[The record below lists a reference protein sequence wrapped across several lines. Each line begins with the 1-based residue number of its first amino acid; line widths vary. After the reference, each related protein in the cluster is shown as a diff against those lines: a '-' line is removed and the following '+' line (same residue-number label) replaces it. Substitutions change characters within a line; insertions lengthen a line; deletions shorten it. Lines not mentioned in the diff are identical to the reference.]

1 MSIKKK
7 THKNKSKASDNSTKK
22 KVEKKATVKR
32 AKPKKAASKK
42 ATSKKNTSKKAAPK
56 KATPKKAALKKAT
69 PKKAAPKKA
78 APKKSAPKK
87 AAPKKSAPKKAA
99 PKKTATKK
107 ATSKKNTSKKAAP
120 KKTAPKKII
129 KKEKS
134 SKKTTSKKTIS
145 KKEEFLPEQYVV
157 YPSHGIGQILEIEKK
172 EIAGQMLTMYV
183 IEFEKEKMTLR
194 VPLEKTKE
202 IGVRKVST
210 KNQLKEI
217 FEILTGKAK
226 IRRTMWSRRAQ
237 EYEAKI
243 NSGDIKLLTEV
254 VRDLFRSDSQPEQS
268 YSERQLYEA
277 ARERLSREVAVI
289 EKTDEQKAIEKIETI
304 LNNSNGGNENLN
316 PDN

>member
-1 MSIKKK
+1 MSVKKK
-7 THKNKSKASDNSTKK
+7 TQK
-22 KVEKKATVKR
+22 
-32 AKPKKAASKK
+32 AKPKKTANNPKKK
-42 ATSKKNTSKKAAPK
+42 AVKKTATKKVITKKSSPK
-56 KATPKKAALKKAT
+56 KATPKKV
-69 PKKAAPKKA
+69 
-78 APKKSAPKK
+78 
-87 AAPKKSAPKKAA
+87 
-99 PKKTATKK
+99 ATKK
-107 ATSKKNTSKKAAP
+107 AGPKKVATKKAAP
-120 KKTAPKKII
+120 KKTAPKKVVE
-129 KKEKS
+129 KKV
-134 SKKTTSKKTIS
+134 IS
-145 KKEEFLPEQYVV
+145 KKEQFLPEQYVI

-172 EIAGQMLTMYV
+172 EIAGQMLKMYV
-183 IEFEKEKMTLR
+183 IEFEKEKMILR
-194 VPLEKTKE
+194 VPIEKTKE

-289 EKTDEQKAIEKIETI
+289 EKTDEQKAIEKMETI
-304 LNNSNGGNENLN
+304 LNNSNGRNEEINTE
-316 PDN
+316 D

>member
-1 MSIKKK
+1 MSVKKK
-7 THKNKSKASDNSTKK
+7 TQK
-22 KVEKKATVKR
+22 
-32 AKPKKAASKK
+32 AKPKKTANNPKKK
-42 ATSKKNTSKKAAPK
+42 AVKKTATKKVITKKSSPK
-56 KATPKKAALKKAT
+56 KATPKKVATKKAAPKKVAAKKAAPKKVATKKST
-69 PKKAAPKKA
+69 PKKAAPKKVV
-78 APKKSAPKK
+78 
-87 AAPKKSAPKKAA
+87 
-99 PKKTATKK
+99 
-107 ATSKKNTSKKAAP
+107 SKKAAS
-120 KKTAPKKII
+120 KKTAPKKVVE
-129 KKEKS
+129 KKVV
-134 SKKTTSKKTIS
+134 S
-145 KKEEFLPEQYVV
+145 KKEQFLPEQYVI

-172 EIAGQMLTMYV
+172 EIAGQMLKMYV
-183 IEFEKEKMTLR
+183 IEFEKEKMILR
-194 VPLEKTKE
+194 VPIEKTKE

-289 EKTDEQKAIEKIETI
+289 EKTDEQKAIEKMETI
-304 LNNSNGGNENLN
+304 LNNSNGRNEEINTE
-316 PDN
+316 D

>member
-1 MSIKKK
+1 MSVKKK
-7 THKNKSKASDNSTKK
+7 TQKNKSKAAANTNKKKIVKKAMVKKAVTKK
-22 KVEKKATVKR
+22 TAT
-32 AKPKKAASKK
+32 KKAA
-42 ATSKKNTSKKAAPK
+42 
-56 KATPKKAALKKAT
+56 

-78 APKKSAPKK
+78 APKKAAPKK
-87 AAPKKSAPKKAA
+87 AAPKKVAPKKAS
-99 PKKTATKK
+99 TKK
-107 ATSKKNTSKKAAP
+107 AVPKRVIKKKKPP
-120 KKTAPKKII
+120 KKSS
-129 KKEKS
+129 EKRNAA
-134 SKKTTSKKTIS
+134 

-194 VPLEKTKE
+194 VPIEKTKE

-210 KNQLKEI
+210 KNQLKDI

-289 EKTDEQKAIEKIETI
+289 EKTDEQKAIEKMETI
-304 LNNSNGGNENLN
+304 LNNSNGRNEELSTE
-316 PDN
+316 DQE

>member
-1 MSIKKK
+1 MSVKKK
-7 THKNKSKASDNSTKK
+7 AQKNKSKAADKISKK
-22 KVEKKATVKR
+22 KVVKKIMVKKAS
-32 AKPKKAASKK
+32 AKKASQKKTSPKKTAAKK
-42 ATSKKNTSKKAAPK
+42 VV
-56 KATPKKAALKKAT
+56 PKKAALKKT
-69 PKKAAPKKA
+69 V
-78 APKKSAPKK
+78 
-87 AAPKKSAPKKAA
+87 
-99 PKKTATKK
+99 
-107 ATSKKNTSKKAAP
+107 P
-120 KKTAPKKII
+120 KKTAPKKSVP
-129 KKEKS
+129 KKAES
-134 SKKTTSKKTIS
+134 TQARSKKTATKKVIKKKESPKKSSEKRNVT

-194 VPLEKTKE
+194 VPIEKTKE

-210 KNQLKEI
+210 KNQLKDI

-289 EKTDEQKAIEKIETI
+289 EKTDEQKAIEKMETI
-304 LNNSNGGNENLN
+304 LNNSNGRNEELSTE
-316 PDN
+316 DQE

>member
-1 MSIKKK
+1 MSVKKK
-7 THKNKSKASDNSTKK
+7 TQKNKSKATANTKK
-22 KVEKKATVKR
+22 KKIVKKAMV
-32 AKPKKAASKK
+32 KKAA
-42 ATSKKNTSKKAAPK
+42 
-56 KATPKKAALKKAT
+56 

-78 APKKSAPKK
+78 APKKVATKKVATKKAEPKK
-87 AAPKKSAPKKAA
+87 AAPKKAA
-99 PKKTATKK
+99 K
-107 ATSKKNTSKKAAP
+107 
-120 KKTAPKKII
+120 KKTAPKKVATKKVTPKKVAQKKVI
-129 KKEKS
+129 KKKDS
-134 SKKTTSKKTIS
+134 SKKSLEKRTVA

-194 VPLEKTKE
+194 VPIEKTKE

-210 KNQLKEI
+210 KNQLKDI

-289 EKTDEQKAIEKIETI
+289 EKTDEQKAIEKMETI
-304 LNNSNGGNENLN
+304 LNNSNGRNEELSTE
-316 PDN
+316 DQE

>member
-1 MSIKKK
+1 MSVKKK
-7 THKNKSKASDNSTKK
+7 TQK
-22 KVEKKATVKR
+22 
-32 AKPKKAASKK
+32 AKPKKTANNPKKK
-42 ATSKKNTSKKAAPK
+42 AVKKTVTKKVITKKSSPKKAAPKKTAPKKAAPKKAAAKKAAPKKAAAKKAAAKKAAPK
-56 KATPKKAALKKAT
+56 KATA
-69 PKKAAPKKA
+69 KKAAPKKA
-78 APKKSAPKK
+78 APKKTAAKK
-87 AAPKKSAPKKAA
+87 VVEKKV
-99 PKKTATKK
+99 
-107 ATSKKNTSKKAAP
+107 
-120 KKTAPKKII
+120 
-129 KKEKS
+129 
-134 SKKTTSKKTIS
+134 IS

-183 IEFEKEKMTLR
+183 IEFEKEKMILR
-194 VPLEKTKE
+194 VPIEKTKE

-289 EKTDEQKAIEKIETI
+289 EKTDEQKAIEKMETI
-304 LNNSNGGNENLN
+304 LNNSNGRNEEINTE
-316 PDN
+316 D

>member
-1 MSIKKK
+1 MSVKKK
-7 THKNKSKASDNSTKK
+7 TQKAKSKKTANNSKKKAVKKTVTKK
-22 KVEKKATVKR
+22 VITKKSTPKKTAPKKAALKKTAPKKTAPKKTAPKKTAPKKTASKKV
-32 AKPKKAASKK
+32 APKKAASKK
-42 ATSKKNTSKKAAPK
+42 AVSKKAAPK
-56 KATPKKAALKKAT
+56 KVVEKKV
-69 PKKAAPKKA
+69 
-78 APKKSAPKK
+78 
-87 AAPKKSAPKKAA
+87 
-99 PKKTATKK
+99 
-107 ATSKKNTSKKAAP
+107 
-120 KKTAPKKII
+120 
-129 KKEKS
+129 
-134 SKKTTSKKTIS
+134 IS

-183 IEFEKEKMTLR
+183 IEFEKEKMILR
-194 VPLEKTKE
+194 VPIEKTKE

-217 FEILTGKAK
+217 YEILTGKAK

-289 EKTDEQKAIEKIETI
+289 EKTDEQKAIEKMETI
-304 LNNSNGGNENLN
+304 LNNSNGRNEEINTE
-316 PDN
+316 DQE

>member
-1 MSIKKK
+1 MP
-7 THKNKSKASDNSTKK
+7 KSKSSVKGSRKISKVNKNSN
-22 KVEKKATVKR
+22 
-32 AKPKKAASKK
+32 PKK
-42 ATSKKNTSKKAAPK
+42 TSKKTG
-56 KATPKKAALKKAT
+56 LE
-69 PKKAAPKKA
+69 KA
-78 APKKSAPKK
+78 APKKSSEKK
-87 AAPKKSAPKKAA
+87 VV
-99 PKKTATKK
+99 
-107 ATSKKNTSKKAAP
+107 
-120 KKTAPKKII
+120 
-129 KKEKS
+129 
-134 SKKTTSKKTIS
+134 S

-183 IEFEKEKMTLR
+183 IEFEREKMTLR
-194 VPLEKTKE
+194 VPIEKTKE

-210 KNQLKEI
+210 KNQLKDI

-243 NSGDIKLLTEV
+243 NSGNIKLLTEV

-289 EKTDEQKAIEKIETI
+289 EKTDEQKAIEKMETI
-304 LNNSNGGNENLN
+304 LNNSNVRNEELSTE
-316 PDN
+316 D

>member
-1 MSIKKK
+1 MSVKKK
-7 THKNKSKASDNSTKK
+7 TQKNKSKATDNTNKK
-22 KVEKKATVKR
+22 KVVRKTKVKKATL
-32 AKPKKAASKK
+32 KK
-42 ATSKKNTSKKAAPK
+42 ATTKKAAPK
-56 KATPKKAALKKAT
+56 KVSPKKAS

-78 APKKSAPKK
+78 A
-87 AAPKKSAPKKAA
+87 
-99 PKKTATKK
+99 T
-107 ATSKKNTSKKAAP
+107 
-120 KKTAPKKII
+120 KKTAPKKAALKRVTK
-129 KKEKS
+129 KKESPKKS
-134 SKKTTSKKTIS
+134 SKKRTVV

-183 IEFEKEKMTLR
+183 IEFEKEKMILR
-194 VPLEKTKE
+194 VPIEKTKE

-210 KNQLKEI
+210 RNQLKNI

-289 EKTDEQKAIEKIETI
+289 EKTDEQKAIEKMETI
-304 LNNSNGGNENLN
+304 LNNSNGRNEELSTEE
-316 PDN
+316 

>member
-1 MSIKKK
+1 MSVKKK
-7 THKNKSKASDNSTKK
+7 TQKAKPKKTANNPKKKAVKKTATKK
-22 KVEKKATVKR
+22 VITKKSSPKKTTPKKVATKKAAPKKVATKKSTAKKATPKKIVS
-32 AKPKKAASKK
+32 KKAASKK
-42 ATSKKNTSKKAAPK
+42 
-56 KATPKKAALKKAT
+56 
-69 PKKAAPKKA
+69 
-78 APKKSAPKK
+78 
-87 AAPKKSAPKKAA
+87 
-99 PKKTATKK
+99 
-107 ATSKKNTSKKAAP
+107 
-120 KKTAPKKII
+120 TAPKKVVE
-129 KKEKS
+129 KKV
-134 SKKTTSKKTIS
+134 IS
-145 KKEEFLPEQYVV
+145 KKEQFLPEQYVI

-172 EIAGQMLTMYV
+172 EIAGQMLKMYV
-183 IEFEKEKMTLR
+183 IEFEKEKMILR
-194 VPLEKTKE
+194 VPIEKTKE

-289 EKTDEQKAIEKIETI
+289 EKTDEQKAIEKMETI
-304 LNNSNGGNENLN
+304 LNNSNGRNEEINTE
-316 PDN
+316 D

>member
-32 AKPKKAASKK
+32 AKPKKVSLKKAASKK

-78 APKKSAPKK
+78 APKKTAP
-87 AAPKKSAPKKAA
+87 
-99 PKKTATKK
+99 KK
-107 ATSKKNTSKKAAP
+107 ATSKKNTSKKAAL

-129 KKEKS
+129 KKEKP

-316 PDN
+316 SDN

>member
-1 MSIKKK
+1 MSVKKK
-7 THKNKSKASDNSTKK
+7 TQKNKSKAADNSTKK
-22 KVEKKATVKR
+22 KVA
-32 AKPKKAASKK
+32 KKAA
-42 ATSKKNTSKKAAPK
+42 
-56 KATPKKAALKKAT
+56 

-78 APKKSAPKK
+78 APKKAAPKK
-87 AAPKKSAPKKAA
+87 AAPKKAAPKKAA
-99 PKKTATKK
+99 PKK
-107 ATSKKNTSKKAAP
+107 AAP
-120 KKTAPKKII
+120 KKVIQ
-129 KKEKS
+129 KKESLKKS
-134 SKKTTSKKTIS
+134 VEKKTSN

-157 YPSHGIGQILEIEKK
+157 YPSHGIGQIIEIEKK

-194 VPLEKTKE
+194 VPIEKTKE

-226 IRRTMWSRRAQ
+226 VRRTMWSRRAQ

-289 EKTDEQKAIEKIETI
+289 ERTDEQKAIEKMETI
-304 LNNSNGGNENLN
+304 LNNSNGRNEELN
-316 PDN
+316 SED

>member
-1 MSIKKK
+1 MSVKKK
-7 THKNKSKASDNSTKK
+7 TQKNKSKAADNSTKK
-22 KVEKKATVKR
+22 KVA
-32 AKPKKAASKK
+32 KKAA
-42 ATSKKNTSKKAAPK
+42 
-56 KATPKKAALKKAT
+56 

-78 APKKSAPKK
+78 APKKAAPKK
-87 AAPKKSAPKKAA
+87 AAPKKAAPKKAAPKEAAPKKAA
-99 PKKTATKK
+99 PKK
-107 ATSKKNTSKKAAP
+107 AAP
-120 KKTAPKKII
+120 KKVIQ
-129 KKEKS
+129 KKESLKKS
-134 SKKTTSKKTIS
+134 VEKKTSN

-194 VPLEKTKE
+194 VPIEKTKE

-217 FEILTGKAK
+217 FEILNGKAK
-226 IRRTMWSRRAQ
+226 VRRTMWSRRAQ

-289 EKTDEQKAIEKIETI
+289 ERTDEQKAIEKMETI
-304 LNNSNGGNENLN
+304 LNNSNGRNEELN
-316 PDN
+316 SED

>member
-1 MSIKKK
+1 MSVKKK
-7 THKNKSKASDNSTKK
+7 TQK
-22 KVEKKATVKR
+22 
-32 AKPKKAASKK
+32 AKPKKTANNPKKK
-42 ATSKKNTSKKAAPK
+42 AVKKTATKKVITKKSSPK
-56 KATPKKAALKKAT
+56 KATPKKVATKKAGPKKVATKKAGPKKVATKKSTPKKAT
-69 PKKAAPKKA
+69 PKKVV
-78 APKKSAPKK
+78 
-87 AAPKKSAPKKAA
+87 
-99 PKKTATKK
+99 
-107 ATSKKNTSKKAAP
+107 SKKAAS
-120 KKTAPKKII
+120 KKTAPKKVVE
-129 KKEKS
+129 KKV
-134 SKKTTSKKTIS
+134 IS
-145 KKEEFLPEQYVV
+145 KKEQFLPEQYVI

-172 EIAGQMLTMYV
+172 EIAGQMLKMYV
-183 IEFEKEKMTLR
+183 IEFEKEKMILR
-194 VPLEKTKE
+194 VPIEKTKE

-289 EKTDEQKAIEKIETI
+289 EKTDEQKAIEKMETI
-304 LNNSNGGNENLN
+304 LNNSNGRNEEINTE
-316 PDN
+316 D

>member
-1 MSIKKK
+1 MSVKKK

-32 AKPKKAASKK
+32 VKPKKVSLKKAASKK
-42 ATSKKNTSKKAAPK
+42 AASKKNTSKKAAPK
-56 KATPKKAALKKAT
+56 KAAPKKAAPKKGALKKAA

-78 APKKSAPKK
+78 APKK
-87 AAPKKSAPKKAA
+87 
-99 PKKTATKK
+99 TT
-107 ATSKKNTSKKAAP
+107 
-120 KKTAPKKII
+120 PKKII
-129 KKEKS
+129 KKEKP
-134 SKKTTSKKTIS
+134 SKKPTLKKTIS

-194 VPLEKTKE
+194 VPLEKTNE

-316 PDN
+316 SDN

>member
-1 MSIKKK
+1 MSVKKK
-7 THKNKSKASDNSTKK
+7 TQK
-22 KVEKKATVKR
+22 
-32 AKPKKAASKK
+32 AKPKKTANNSKK
-42 ATSKKNTSKKAAPK
+42 KAVKKTVTKKVI
-56 KATPKKAALKKAT
+56 T
-69 PKKAAPKKA
+69 
-78 APKKSAPKK
+78 KKS
-87 AAPKKSAPKKAA
+87 SPKKAA
-99 PKKTATKK
+99 PKKTA
-107 ATSKKNTSKKAAP
+107 AKKAAP
-120 KKTAPKKII
+120 KKTAPKKTAP
-129 KKEKS
+129 KKTAPKKTAAKKTAAKKS
-134 SKKTTSKKTIS
+134 APMKSAPKKAAAKNSASKKAAAKKVIEKKVIS

-183 IEFEKEKMTLR
+183 IEFEKEKMILR
-194 VPLEKTKE
+194 VPIEKTKE

-289 EKTDEQKAIEKIETI
+289 EKTDEQKAIEKMETI
-304 LNNSNGGNENLN
+304 LNNSNGRNEEINTE
-316 PDN
+316 D

>member
-56 KATPKKAALKKAT
+56 KSA

-87 AAPKKSAPKKAA
+87 AAPKKI
-99 PKKTATKK
+99 ATKK

>member
-1 MSIKKK
+1 MSVKKK
-7 THKNKSKASDNSTKK
+7 TQK
-22 KVEKKATVKR
+22 
-32 AKPKKAASKK
+32 AKPKKTANNPKKK
-42 ATSKKNTSKKAAPK
+42 AVKKTAAKKVIAKKSSPKKNTPKKVATKKAGPKKVAIKKDYPKKVATKKSTPK
-56 KATPKKAALKKAT
+56 KATPKKVV
-69 PKKAAPKKA
+69 
-78 APKKSAPKK
+78 
-87 AAPKKSAPKKAA
+87 
-99 PKKTATKK
+99 
-107 ATSKKNTSKKAAP
+107 SKKAAS
-120 KKTAPKKII
+120 KKTAPKKVVE
-129 KKEKS
+129 KKVV
-134 SKKTTSKKTIS
+134 S
-145 KKEEFLPEQYVV
+145 KKEQFLPEQYVI

-172 EIAGQMLTMYV
+172 EIAGQMLKMYV
-183 IEFEKEKMTLR
+183 IEFEKEKMILR
-194 VPLEKTKE
+194 VPIEKTKE

-289 EKTDEQKAIEKIETI
+289 EKTDEQKAIEKMETI
-304 LNNSNGGNENLN
+304 LNNSNGRNEEINTE
-316 PDN
+316 D

>member
-1 MSIKKK
+1 MSVKKK
-7 THKNKSKASDNSTKK
+7 TQKNKSKTSDNSVKK
-22 KVEKKATVKR
+22 KVVKKTSLKR
-32 AKPKKAASKK
+32 AKPKKAVL
-42 ATSKKNTSKKAAPK
+42 KKAAPK
-56 KATPKKAALKKAT
+56 KAQKKAAQ
-69 PKKAAPKKA
+69 KKAAPKKIL
-78 APKKSAPKK
+78 KKSSSKTTASKKITPKK
-87 AAPKKSAPKKAA
+87 AASKKSS
-99 PKKTATKK
+99 TKK
-107 ATSKKNTSKKAAP
+107 GAP

-129 KKEKS
+129 KKKQS
-134 SKKTTSKKTIS
+134 SKKPSSKKVTS

-157 YPSHGIGQILEIEKK
+157 YPSHGIGQILEKEKK

-194 VPLEKTKE
+194 VPIEKTKE

-237 EYEAKI
+237 EYETKI
-243 NSGDIKLLTEV
+243 NSGDIKLLSEV

-304 LNNSNGGNENLN
+304 LNNSNGRNENLN
-316 PDN
+316 SED

>member
-1 MSIKKK
+1 MSVKKK
-7 THKNKSKASDNSTKK
+7 TQK
-22 KVEKKATVKR
+22 
-32 AKPKKAASKK
+32 AKPKKTAINPKKKAVKKTATKKVITKKSSPKK
-42 ATSKKNTSKKAAPK
+42 ATPKKVATKKAGPKKVATKKAGPKKVATKKSTPK
-56 KATPKKAALKKAT
+56 KATPKKAV
-69 PKKAAPKKA
+69 
-78 APKKSAPKK
+78 S
-87 AAPKKSAPKKAA
+87 
-99 PKKTATKK
+99 KKTV
-107 ATSKKNTSKKAAP
+107 SKKTVSKKAAS
-120 KKTAPKKII
+120 KKTAPKKVVE
-129 KKEKS
+129 KKVK
-134 SKKTTSKKTIS
+134 S
-145 KKEEFLPEQYVV
+145 KKEQFLPEQYVI

-172 EIAGQMLTMYV
+172 EIAGQMLKMYV
-183 IEFEKEKMTLR
+183 IEFEKEKMILR
-194 VPLEKTKE
+194 VPIEKTKE

-289 EKTDEQKAIEKIETI
+289 EKTDEQKAIEKMETI
-304 LNNSNGGNENLN
+304 LNNSNSRNEEINTEV
-316 PDN
+316 

>member
-1 MSIKKK
+1 MSVKKK
-7 THKNKSKASDNSTKK
+7 TQKNKSKAADNSTKK
-22 KVEKKATVKR
+22 KVA
-32 AKPKKAASKK
+32 KKAA
-42 ATSKKNTSKKAAPK
+42 
-56 KATPKKAALKKAT
+56 

-78 APKKSAPKK
+78 APKKVIQKK
-87 AAPKKSAPKKAA
+87 ESLKKSVE
-99 PKKTATKK
+99 KKT
-107 ATSKKNTSKKAAP
+107 SN
-120 KKTAPKKII
+120 
-129 KKEKS
+129 
-134 SKKTTSKKTIS
+134 

-194 VPLEKTKE
+194 VPIEKTKE

-226 IRRTMWSRRAQ
+226 VRRTMWSRRAQ

-289 EKTDEQKAIEKIETI
+289 ERTDEQKAIEKMETI
-304 LNNSNGGNENLN
+304 LNNSNGRNEELN
-316 PDN
+316 SED

>member
-1 MSIKKK
+1 MSVKKK
-7 THKNKSKASDNSTKK
+7 TQKI
-22 KVEKKATVKR
+22 
-32 AKPKKAASKK
+32 KPKKTANNSKK
-42 ATSKKNTSKKAAPK
+42 KAVKKTVTKKVITK
-56 KATPKKAALKKAT
+56 KSSPKKAALKKAAPKKAAAKKAA

-78 APKKSAPKK
+78 APKKAAAKKAAPKK
-87 AAPKKSAPKKAA
+87 AAPKKAAPKKAA
-99 PKKTATKK
+99 AKKVVEKK
-107 ATSKKNTSKKAAP
+107 V
-120 KKTAPKKII
+120 
-129 KKEKS
+129 
-134 SKKTTSKKTIS
+134 IS

-183 IEFEKEKMTLR
+183 IEFEKEKMILR
-194 VPLEKTKE
+194 VPIEKTKE

-289 EKTDEQKAIEKIETI
+289 EKTDEQKAIEKMETI
-304 LNNSNGGNENLN
+304 LNNSNGRNEEINTE
-316 PDN
+316 D

>member
-1 MSIKKK
+1 MSVKKK
-7 THKNKSKASDNSTKK
+7 TQKNKSKAAANTNKK
-22 KVEKKATVKR
+22 KIVKKAMV
-32 AKPKKAASKK
+32 
-42 ATSKKNTSKKAAPK
+42 KKAAPK
-56 KATPKKAALKKAT
+56 KAAPKKTAPKKVAT
-69 PKKAAPKKA
+69 KKDAPKKAAPKKA
-78 APKKSAPKK
+78 APKKAAPKKDATKK
-87 AAPKKSAPKKAA
+87 AAPKKAVPKRVIKKKESPKKSSEKRTAA
-99 PKKTATKK
+99 
-107 ATSKKNTSKKAAP
+107 
-120 KKTAPKKII
+120 
-129 KKEKS
+129 
-134 SKKTTSKKTIS
+134 

-194 VPLEKTKE
+194 VPIDKTKE

-210 KNQLKEI
+210 KNQLKDI

-289 EKTDEQKAIEKIETI
+289 EKTDEQKAIEKMETI
-304 LNNSNGGNENLN
+304 LNNSNGRNEELSTE
-316 PDN
+316 DQE

>member
-1 MSIKKK
+1 MSVKKK
-7 THKNKSKASDNSTKK
+7 SQKNKSKASNNSVNRKVKK
-22 KVEKKATVKR
+22 KA
-32 AKPKKAASKK
+32 
-42 ATSKKNTSKKAAPK
+42 N
-56 KATPKKAALKKAT
+56 L
-69 PKKAAPKKA
+69 
-78 APKKSAPKK
+78 KKSAPKK
-87 AAPKKSAPKKAA
+87 TASKKTSPKKSVPKKVASKKTSLKKSAPKKVSSKKTD
-99 PKKTATKK
+99 PKKTK
-107 ATSKKNTSKKAAP
+107 SKKVTSKKATVKKTSPNKVTSKKVIKKNEASKKP
-120 KKTAPKKII
+120 SVKKTA
-129 KKEKS
+129 
-134 SKKTTSKKTIS
+134 SKKN
-145 KKEEFLPEQYVV
+145 EFLPEQYVV

-237 EYEAKI
+237 EYETKI

>member
-1 MSIKKK
+1 MSVKKK
-7 THKNKSKASDNSTKK
+7 TQKNKSKATANTKK
-22 KVEKKATVKR
+22 KKIVKKAMV
-32 AKPKKAASKK
+32 KKAA
-42 ATSKKNTSKKAAPK
+42 
-56 KATPKKAALKKAT
+56 PKKAALKKAAPKKVAT
-69 PKKAAPKKA
+69 KKVATKKAAPKKA
-78 APKKSAPKK
+78 APKKAALKKAATKK
-87 AAPKKSAPKKAA
+87 AAPKKVATKKITPKKVAPKKVIKKKDS
-99 PKKTATKK
+99 PKK
-107 ATSKKNTSKKAAP
+107 SL
-120 KKTAPKKII
+120 
-129 KKEKS
+129 EKR
-134 SKKTTSKKTIS
+134 TVA

-194 VPLEKTKE
+194 VPIEKTKE

-210 KNQLKEI
+210 KNQLKDI

-289 EKTDEQKAIEKIETI
+289 EKTDEQKAIEKMETI
-304 LNNSNGGNENLN
+304 LNNSNGRNEELSTE
-316 PDN
+316 DQE

>member
-1 MSIKKK
+1 MSVKKK
-7 THKNKSKASDNSTKK
+7 TQKNKSKATANTKK
-22 KVEKKATVKR
+22 KKIVKKATVKK
-32 AKPKKAASKK
+32 ATVKKAA
-42 ATSKKNTSKKAAPK
+42 
-56 KATPKKAALKKAT
+56 

-78 APKKSAPKK
+78 APKKVAPKKVAPKK
-87 AAPKKSAPKKAA
+87 AAPKKVATKKVAPKKIAPKKAA
-99 PKKTATKK
+99 PKK
-107 ATSKKNTSKKAAP
+107 
-120 KKTAPKKII
+120 II
-129 KKEKS
+129 KKKGSPRKSLEKR
-134 SKKTTSKKTIS
+134 TVA

-194 VPLEKTKE
+194 VPIEKTKE

-210 KNQLKEI
+210 KNQLKDI

-289 EKTDEQKAIEKIETI
+289 EKTDEQKAIEKMETI
-304 LNNSNGGNENLN
+304 LNNSNGRNEELSTE
-316 PDN
+316 DQE

>member
-1 MSIKKK
+1 MSVKKK
-7 THKNKSKASDNSTKK
+7 TQK
-22 KVEKKATVKR
+22 
-32 AKPKKAASKK
+32 AKPKKTAINPKKKAVKKTATKKVITKKSSPKK
-42 ATSKKNTSKKAAPK
+42 ATPKKVATKKAGPKKVATKKAGPKKVATKKSTPK
-56 KATPKKAALKKAT
+56 KATPKKAV
-69 PKKAAPKKA
+69 
-78 APKKSAPKK
+78 S
-87 AAPKKSAPKKAA
+87 
-99 PKKTATKK
+99 KKTV
-107 ATSKKNTSKKAAP
+107 SKKAAS
-120 KKTAPKKII
+120 KKTAPKKVVE
-129 KKEKS
+129 KKV
-134 SKKTTSKKTIS
+134 IS
-145 KKEEFLPEQYVV
+145 KKEQFLPEQYVI

-172 EIAGQMLTMYV
+172 EIAGQMLKMYV
-183 IEFEKEKMTLR
+183 IEFEKEKMILR
-194 VPLEKTKE
+194 VPIEKTKE

-289 EKTDEQKAIEKIETI
+289 EKTDEQKAIEKMETI
-304 LNNSNGGNENLN
+304 LNNSNSRNEEINTEV
-316 PDN
+316 

>member
-1 MSIKKK
+1 MSVKKK
-7 THKNKSKASDNSTKK
+7 TQK
-22 KVEKKATVKR
+22 
-32 AKPKKAASKK
+32 AKPKKTANNPKKK
-42 ATSKKNTSKKAAPK
+42 AVKKTAAKKVITKKSSLKKNTPKKVATKKAGPKKVAIKKDYPKKVATKKSTPK
-56 KATPKKAALKKAT
+56 KATPKKVV
-69 PKKAAPKKA
+69 
-78 APKKSAPKK
+78 
-87 AAPKKSAPKKAA
+87 
-99 PKKTATKK
+99 
-107 ATSKKNTSKKAAP
+107 SKKAAS
-120 KKTAPKKII
+120 KKTAPKKVVE
-129 KKEKS
+129 KKV
-134 SKKTTSKKTIS
+134 IS
-145 KKEEFLPEQYVV
+145 KKEQFLPEQYVI

-172 EIAGQMLTMYV
+172 EIAGQMLKMYV
-183 IEFEKEKMTLR
+183 IEFEKEKMILR
-194 VPLEKTKE
+194 VPIEKTKE

-289 EKTDEQKAIEKIETI
+289 EKTDEQKAIEKMETI
-304 LNNSNGGNENLN
+304 LNNSNGRNEEINTE
-316 PDN
+316 D

>member
-1 MSIKKK
+1 MSVKKRAQ
-7 THKNKSKASDNSTKK
+7 KNKSKAAEKISKKKVVKKNMVKKASTKK
-22 KVEKKATVKR
+22 ASQKR
-32 AKPKKAASKK
+32 AA
-42 ATSKKNTSKKAAPK
+42 
-56 KATPKKAALKKAT
+56 

-78 APKKSAPKK
+78 APKKTSSKKAVPKK
-87 AAPKKSAPKKAA
+87 AAPRKAAPKKAA
-99 PKKTATKK
+99 PKKTSSKK
-107 ATSKKNTSKKAAP
+107 AVPKKAAP
-120 KKTAPKKII
+120 KKATPNKTATKKII
-129 KKEKS
+129 KKKESPKNSSEKRNVA
-134 SKKTTSKKTIS
+134 

-157 YPSHGIGQILEIEKK
+157 YPSHGIGQILLIEKK

-194 VPLEKTKE
+194 VPIEKTKE
-202 IGVRKVST
+202 IGVRKIST
-210 KNQLKEI
+210 KNQLKDV

-237 EYEAKI
+237 EYETKI

-289 EKTDEQKAIEKIETI
+289 EKTDEQKAIEKMETI
-304 LNNSNGGNENLN
+304 LNNSNGRNEELSTEN
-316 PDN
+316 

>member
-1 MSIKKK
+1 MSVKKK
-7 THKNKSKASDNSTKK
+7 TQK
-22 KVEKKATVKR
+22 
-32 AKPKKAASKK
+32 AKPKKTANNSKK
-42 ATSKKNTSKKAAPK
+42 KAVKKTATKKVITKKSSPKKAAPKKAATKKSVPKKVATKKSTPKKSSPKKASPK
-56 KATPKKAALKKAT
+56 KATPKKAATKKTAPKKASPKKAATKKAT
-69 PKKAAPKKA
+69 PKKAAEKRA
-78 APKKSAPKK
+78 I
-87 AAPKKSAPKKAA
+87 
-99 PKKTATKK
+99 TKK
-107 ATSKKNTSKKAAP
+107 
-120 KKTAPKKII
+120 
-129 KKEKS
+129 EQ
-134 SKKTTSKKTIS
+134 
-145 KKEEFLPEQYVV
+145 FLPEQYVV

-183 IEFEKEKMTLR
+183 IEFEKEKMILR
-194 VPLEKTKE
+194 VPIEKTKE

-289 EKTDEQKAIEKIETI
+289 EKTDEQKAIEKMETI
-304 LNNSNGGNENLN
+304 LNNSNGRNEEINTE
-316 PDN
+316 D

>member
-1 MSIKKK
+1 MSVKKK
-7 THKNKSKASDNSTKK
+7 TQK
-22 KVEKKATVKR
+22 
-32 AKPKKAASKK
+32 AKPKKTANNPKKRAVKKTATKKAITKKSSPKK
-42 ATSKKNTSKKAAPK
+42 ATPKKVATKKAGPKKVSIKKDSPKKVATKKSTPK
-56 KATPKKAALKKAT
+56 KATPKKAV
-69 PKKAAPKKA
+69 
-78 APKKSAPKK
+78 S
-87 AAPKKSAPKKAA
+87 
-99 PKKTATKK
+99 KKTV
-107 ATSKKNTSKKAAP
+107 SKKAAS
-120 KKTAPKKII
+120 KKTAPKKVVE
-129 KKEKS
+129 KKV
-134 SKKTTSKKTIS
+134 IS
-145 KKEEFLPEQYVV
+145 KKEQFLPEQYVI

-172 EIAGQMLTMYV
+172 EIAGQMLKMYV
-183 IEFEKEKMTLR
+183 IEFEKEKMILR
-194 VPLEKTKE
+194 VPIEKTKE

-289 EKTDEQKAIEKIETI
+289 EKTDEQKAVEKMETI
-304 LNNSNGGNENLN
+304 LNNSNGRNEEINTE
-316 PDN
+316 D